1 MADDAETTTV
11 TKKTGKA
18 AAAEVAA
25 LKSQGKPVTL
35 RDQDFA
41 VVKELPGITILD
53 LGLAAD
59 PEAGD
64 FPRLKAIREVLDVA
78 ITLEDRGR
86 FKNLLKNADPV
97 IGIEE
102 LDGVISQLIEQ
113 VMGRPT

>member
-1 MADDAETTTV
+1 MADEETTTPV
-11 TKKTGKA
+11 KKTGKA

-25 LKSQGKPVTL
+25 LKSEGKPITL

-59 PEAGD
+59 PEAND
-64 FPRLKAIREVLDVA
+64 FARLKAIREVLDVA
-78 ITLEDRGR
+78 IIPAEMGR
-86 FKNLLKNADPV
+86 FKNLLKYADPV